1 MKKLLLSILLLLS
14 CNSVSAEEVKSG
26 ILVKK
31 HSQSEVDQL
40 LKERLN
46 GGIGSTFAGFAN
58 QFLVSS
64 VIQTGCNAV
73 LVSLSNEV
81 SAKQLMS
88 TFPQSYKPTFK
99 ELLDCLAQQTSSTWK
114 YNPDDKF
121 IKVEDKEGQ
130 KQSKP
135 SEPVDIYIFE
145 FTPSTNEKS
154 FTVELPSGWTSK
166 DMGHWVK
173 YSPPKFPV
181 GLDIYEMG
189 TYSSSDGDSIKLKSI
204 PSDLLL
210 EWGKRIKQNPTKAD
224 LKKGKIGT
232 FDADLYECEISGKDD
247 KKLKWHN
254 WTFMNGN
261 KCYFVLSAYPNELE
275 NDIYPDVQKILST
288 FRIK

>member
-14 CNSVSAEEVKSG
+14 CNSVSAEEVRSG

-81 SAKQLMS
+81 SAKPLMS
-88 TFPQSYKPTFK
+88 TFPQSYKP
-99 ELLDCLAQQTSSTWK
+99 
-114 YNPDDKF
+114 KF
-121 IKVEDKEGQ
+121 EDKEGQ

-189 TYSSSDGDSIKLKSI
+189 TYSSSDGDAAKLKNI
-204 PSDLLL
+204 PGDLLL
-210 EWGKRIKQNPTKAD
+210 EWAKRIKQSPTTAD

-288 FRIK
+288 FKIK